1 MTKGNGRMKKI
12 VTLVFVLLTLLT
24 AAASAESYTQAD
36 FEWAEAV
43 QDQSA
48 LTLKEQAKYLDIVK
62 QRQRGIALLA
72 MGGADTPFQIASA
85 AQLAELAQYV
95 NAGDATFVSAHY
107 VLTDDVNLSAYG
119 NWTPIGT
126 INQPFAGVFDGQN
139 HVVTGLKID
148 RSQGVYQGLFGCVNS
163 QDANRKA
170 QVKNVIVK
178 DAQIRTKN
186 QSGAVVGFY
195 GGWASQM
202 EPLENCAM
210 VGGSIEGCVDRAGYD
225 QASSIG
231 GVVGLS
237 YADVRFCYS
246 TGTVIVPQSA
256 CDIGGVVGWVDGNV
270 QSCYAAGSMDIF
282 PYSTR
287 QIFNIGG
294 LAGTVDDDVSDCY
307 STVDVV
313 GLGDNTFTFGG
324 VAGTVGGSVTRCFA
338 TGNVQA
344 WMTVGGVAGMVGTRG
359 GSLTDCVAL
368 NGAVSGTESRSQRI
382 SRVGN
387 VLKSEGGSESG
398 NYAWSGMKVNG
409 NTVTDD
415 DVEGSNG
422 ADLTYDDPNGLS
434 RQFETIF
441 GGNSAWT
448 YAENGL
454 PTLKNVGGTQSGDL
468 PVWITSQNT
477 VYIYTAADLAQ
488 LAADVN
494 GGNNMSGK
502 TVLLM
507 NDIDLSAYANWT
519 PIGTFTPN
527 SPQANYPFS
536 GVFDGQGYSI
546 TGLKMS
552 GNEDSKGLFGY
563 AYCEAIRNVVIRNP
577 EIEGKDQVGAL
588 VGYQA
593 YSNQGIKNCAVIG
606 GKIQGSSHVGGLVGY
621 MEESP
626 IQNCYSTCEV
636 VAMNFYAGGIVGDH
650 RVVASIRNCYATG
663 NISGTYSGGIVGVAQ
678 DVERCVA
685 LGQTVTGTSSN
696 RVTDSVR
703 ISDVYAWGDMKVNGY
718 TVTGGAA
725 NNENGADLV
734 YNGGALSTQ
743 FSEIFANDDAWTY
756 TENGLP
762 ILKVVKGEQSSEL
775 PSWMLGSETTIYI
788 TTAQQL
794 KQLADEVNA
803 GDSKSG
809 KTVLLM
815 NDIDLSIYPN
825 WSPIGTLNLNWSE
838 VSRPF
843 SGVFDGQN
851 HTISNLTCT
860 SNTNGY
866 AGLFGNFDGTVQNL
880 ILRDAQIT
888 VEGQAAAVVCE
899 NYKGQVLN
907 CAMIG
912 GSVKGKSVAG
922 GVVCYNRGTVE
933 NCYATG
939 DVTSLSGGRICYAGG
954 VVGYNYTEGTVQSCY
969 AAGRV
974 ESEEHAGGAVG
985 GNYGTVQNCVALGQS
1000 VSAQRNAHRVVG
1012 ENSGRT
1018 LSGNY
1023 AWSGVQVN
1031 GQPVTDGLADN
1042 ENGEDILAHDGLIY
1056 GKSAQIF
1063 AWPGFDT
1070 TVWELRN
1077 DQTGKLPRIRGT
1089 NADPTLSLSAQ
1100 TGTVTCD
1107 VELNGDAGVSGFRYK
1122 VNDAANDTEYSGVF
1136 TVNLLDKLEIEPT
1149 IRTGYAF
1156 AQWSDGKTD
1165 NPYTMAVTGAVSL
1178 TAQTQIETYTIDY
1191 ELNGGALEAGKTN
1204 PATYTLETAAFRLEE
1219 PTRTGYTFAGWTGSN
1234 GTTPQTDVGI
1244 AQGSIGNLYFEANWT
1259 ANGYKILYTGVEGAD
1274 VSTFPTKHVFGKD
1287 TAIPNPTKAGYGFAG
1302 WKVNGSAAT
1311 RDLTL
1316 SGTAYT
1322 ADITL
1327 EATWTA
1333 NEFTITY
1340 SGVEGADVST
1350 FPTKHVFGKDTAIP
1364 NPTKTGYGFAGWKVN
1379 GSAAARDLTLSGTA
1393 YTADI
1398 TLEATWTA
1406 NEFTI
1411 TYSGVEG
1418 ADVSTFPTKHVFGK
1432 DTAIPNPTK
1441 TGYGFAGWKVNGS
1454 AAARDLTLSGTAY
1467 TADIALEATWTKLT
1481 EPTPSVIME
1490 GGTAFIVGKA
1500 TEDAIM
1506 HIGKGVANFG
1516 VANLDYVD
1524 MDGKRLD
1531 PQFYTAKDGSI
1542 ILNVHQV
1549 YLNTLSV
1556 GEHILTA
1563 HLKGP
1568 GYEGQTVSGKIVVAP
1583 VPDMSNLPQTGDAS
1597 PVLLWG
1603 ATLGLCA
1610 AVLAV
1615 MKRKK
1620 K

>member
-43 QDQSA
+43 QDQST

-126 INQPFAGVFDGQN
+126 EDHPFEGVFDGQN

-148 RSQGVYQGLFGCVNS
+148 RSQGVCQGLFGYVS
-163 QDANRKA
+163 GTDDAHKA
-170 QVKNVIVK
+170 QIKNVAVR
-178 DAQIRTKN
+178 DAQIRARTEV
-186 QSGAVVGFY
+186 GAVVGRY
-195 GGWASQM
+195 GQFTQGFV

-210 VGGSIEGCVDRAGYD
+210 IGGTIQGTSSMGQSSCVGGIVGRACGEIQRCYATGNIIGADNAIEY
-225 QASSIG
+225 G
-231 GVVGLS
+231 GIVGETYKAVKACYWTGRLSALGS
-237 YADVRFCYS
+237 YADDFGGIVGSARGAVTNCYT
-246 TGTVIVPQSA
+246 TGDITGSLDNAATLGSIVGCALDRVTNCYATGSVKGWRA
-256 CDIGGVVGWVDGNV
+256 IGGIAGQAYGDT
-270 QSCYAAGSMDIF
+270 YAHATISGCMALNTSVESNPF
-282 PYSTR
+282 YS
-287 QIFNIGG
+287 IGR
-294 LAGTVDDDVSDCY
+294 
-307 STVDVV
+307 
-313 GLGDNTFTFGG
+313 
-324 VAGTVGGSVTRCFA
+324 VAGLTGQESV
-338 TGNVQA
+338 
-344 WMTVGGVAGMVGTRG
+344 
-359 GSLTDCVAL
+359 L
-368 NGAVSGTESRSQRI
+368 ND
-382 SRVGN
+382 
-387 VLKSEGGSESG
+387 
-398 NYAWSGMKVNG
+398 NYAWDGMRVNG
-409 NTVTDD
+409 QKIPEGQQS
-415 DVEGSNG
+415 VENG
-422 ADLTYDDPNGLS
+422 ADLTYDDQNGLS

-448 YAENGL
+448 YTENGL
-454 PTLKNVGGTQSGDL
+454 PTLKNVGGAQSSELPSWMLGSETTIYITTAQQLKRLADEVNAGDSKSDKTYL
-468 PVWITSQNT
+468 
-477 VYIYTAADLAQ
+477 LA
-488 LAADVN
+488 
-494 GGNNMSGK
+494 
-502 TVLLM
+502 
-507 NDIDLSAYANWT
+507 NDIDLSGYPDWT
-519 PIGTFTPN
+519 PIGRFDP
-527 SPQANYPFS
+527 PDDMLPFS

-546 TGLKMS
+546 TGLKIS
-552 GNEDSKGLFGY
+552 GNEDARGLFGY
-563 AYCEAIRNVVIRNP
+563 TYCSAIRNVVIRNP
-577 EIEGKDQVGAL
+577 EIQGGDKVGAL
-588 VGYQA
+588 VGHQA
-593 YSNQGIKNCAVIG
+593 YSSEGIENCAVIG
-606 GKIQGSSHVGGLVGY
+606 GKIQGSNRAGGLVGN

-626 IQNCYSTCEV
+626 IKNCYTTCEV
-636 VAMNFYAGGIVGDH
+636 IATDYHAGGIVGAH
-650 RVVASIRNCYATG
+650 KVGSGLENCYATG
-663 NISGTYSGGIVGVAQ
+663 NVSGPNSGGIAGRARN
-678 DVERCVA
+678 VERCVA
-685 LGQTVTGTSSN
+685 LGQTVTGASSH
-696 RVTDSVR
+696 RVLSEPNGKLN
-703 ISDVYAWGDMKVNGY
+703 VYAWRGMKVDGI
-718 TVTGGAA
+718 TVTDGAA

-762 ILKVVKGEQSSEL
+762 ILKALKGAQSSEL
-775 PSWMLGSETTIYI
+775 PTWVKAGSAANVVYI
-788 TTAQQL
+788 HTMAD
-794 KQLADEVNA
+794 LANLASAVNS
-803 GDSKSG
+803 GVNMSG
-809 KTVLLM
+809 KTFLLM
-815 NDIDLSIYPN
+815 NDIDLSGLN
-825 WSPIGTLNLNWSE
+825 WVPIGYYIDWNNSNNK
-838 VSRPF
+838 PF
-843 SGVFDGQN
+843 SGVFDGQG
-851 HTISNLTCT
+851 HSIIGLTISGGQND
-860 SNTNGY
+860 
-866 AGLFGNFDGTVQNL
+866 AGLFGYTHLATIRNVVIRNP
-880 ILRDAQIT
+880 QI
-888 VEGQAAAVVCE
+888 EGRGEVGALVGRQGYSSTGIEKCAV
-899 NYKGQVLN
+899 
-907 CAMIG
+907 IG
-912 GSVKGKSVAG
+912 GRIQGAGSVGGLVGYMEESPLQNCYTTCEVIATDSYAG
-922 GVVCYNRGTVE
+922 GIVGSHLVGASIRS
-933 NCYATG
+933 CYATG
-939 DVTSLSGGRICYAGG
+939 NISGRYSGGIAGLTQG
-954 VVGYNYTEGTVQSCY
+954 IEQ
-969 AAGRV
+969 
-974 ESEEHAGGAVG
+974 
-985 GNYGTVQNCVALGQS
+985 CVALGQTVTGDGS
-1000 VSAQRNAHRVVG
+1000 SRVMYRSNGNANV
-1012 ENSGRT
+1012 
-1018 LSGNY
+1018 Y
-1023 AWSGVQVN
+1023 AWSGMKVN
-1031 GQPVTDGLADN
+1031 NQTVTDGRVDN
-1042 ENGEDILAHDGLIY
+1042 ENGEDILAHNGLLY
-1056 GKSAQIF
+1056 GKGGQIF

-1070 TVWELRN
+1070 SIWELRN
-1077 DQTGKLPRIRGT
+1077 DQPGKLPRFKGT
-1089 NADPTLSLSAQ
+1089 SADPTLGLSAQ
-1100 TGTVTCD
+1100 TSTVTCD
-1107 VELNGDAGVSGFRYK
+1107 VELNGDAGVSGIRYK

-1178 TAQTQIETYTIDY
+1178 TAQTQIETYIIDY
-1191 ELNGGALEAGKTN
+1191 ELNGGALEPGKTN

-1244 AQGSIGNLYFEANWT
+1244 AQGSTGNLYFEANWT
-1259 ANGYKILYTGVEGAD
+1259 ANGYKILYTGVDGAD
-1274 VSTFPTKHVFGKD
+1274 VSTFPTKHVFG
-1287 TAIPNPTKAGYGFAG
+1287 T
-1302 WKVNGSAAT
+1302 
-1311 RDLTL
+1311 
-1316 SGTAYT
+1316 
-1322 ADITL
+1322 
-1327 EATWTA
+1327 
-1333 NEFTITY
+1333 
-1340 SGVEGADVST
+1340 
-1350 FPTKHVFGKDTAIP
+1350 DTAIP

-1418 ADVSTFPTKHVFGK
+1418 ADVSKFPTKHVYGT

-1467 TADIALEATWTKLT
+1467 TADITLEATWTANEFTITYSGVEGADVSKFPTKHVFGKDTAIPNPTKTGYGFAGWKVNGSAATRDLTLSGTAYTADITLEATWTKLT

-1524 MDGKRLD
+1524 VDGKRLD

-1542 ILNVHQV
+1542 ILTVHQA

>member
-43 QDQSA
+43 QDQST

-126 INQPFAGVFDGQN
+126 EDQPFMGVFDGQS

-148 RSQGVYQGLFGCVNS
+148 RAGEGCQGLFGYVS
-163 QDANRKA
+163 GTDDAHKA
-170 QVKNVIVK
+170 QIKNVAVR
-178 DAQIRTKN
+178 DAQIRARAEV
-186 QSGAVVGFY
+186 GAVVGRY
-195 GGWASQM
+195 GQFTQGFV

-210 VGGSIEGCVDRAGYD
+210 IGGTIQGTSGSMGQSSSVGGIVGRACGEIQRCYATGNIIGADNAREYGGIVGESYKTVNACYWTGRLSALGSYANDFGGIVGNAYDAVTNCYTTGDITGSLNNAGMLGSIVGCAMDRVTNCYATGSVKGWHAIGGIAG
-225 QASSIG
+225 QAYGDTYVHATISGCMALNTFVESNPFYSIG
-231 GVVGLS
+231 RVVGL
-237 YADVRFCYS
+237 
-246 TGTVIVPQSA
+246 TGQE
-256 CDIGGVVGWVDGNV
+256 
-270 QSCYAAGSMDIF
+270 
-282 PYSTR
+282 
-287 QIFNIGG
+287 
-294 LAGTVDDDVSDCY
+294 
-307 STVDVV
+307 
-313 GLGDNTFTFGG
+313 
-324 VAGTVGGSVTRCFA
+324 SV
-338 TGNVQA
+338 
-344 WMTVGGVAGMVGTRG
+344 
-359 GSLTDCVAL
+359 L
-368 NGAVSGTESRSQRI
+368 ND
-382 SRVGN
+382 
-387 VLKSEGGSESG
+387 
-398 NYAWSGMKVNG
+398 NYAWDGMRVNG
-409 NTVTDD
+409 SPVTTGNHDNL
-415 DVEGSNG
+415 NG
-422 ADLTYDDPNGLS
+422 ADLTYDDTNGLS

-454 PTLKNVGGTQSGDL
+454 PTLKNVGGTQSSEL
-468 PVWITSQNT
+468 PSWMLGSETTIYIT
-477 VYIYTAADLAQ
+477 TAQQLKQ
-488 LAADVN
+488 LADEVN
-494 GGNNMSGK
+494 AGDSKSDK
-502 TVLLM
+502 TYLLA

-519 PIGTFTPN
+519 PIGRFDP
-527 SPQANYPFS
+527 PDDMLPFS

-546 TGLKMS
+546 IGLKIS
-552 GNEDSKGLFGY
+552 GNEEARGLFGY
-563 AYCEAIRNVVIRNP
+563 TYCSAIRNVVIRNP
-577 EIEGKDQVGAL
+577 EIQGGDKVGAL
-588 VGYQA
+588 VGHQA
-593 YSNQGIKNCAVIG
+593 YSSEGIENCAVIG
-606 GKIQGSSHVGGLVGY
+606 GKIQGSNRAGGLVGN

-626 IQNCYSTCEV
+626 IKNCYTTCEV
-636 VAMNFYAGGIVGDH
+636 IATDYYAGGIVGAH
-650 RVVASIRNCYATG
+650 KVGSGLENCYATG
-663 NISGTYSGGIVGVAQ
+663 NVSGPNSGGIAGQARN
-678 DVERCVA
+678 VERCVA
-685 LGQTVTGTSSN
+685 LGQTVTGASSH
-696 RVTDSVR
+696 RVLSEPNGKLN
-703 ISDVYAWGDMKVNGY
+703 VYAWSGMKVNGI
-718 TVTGGAA
+718 TVTDGAA

-734 YNGGALSTQ
+734 CNGGALSTQ

-775 PSWMLGSETTIYI
+775 PSWMLSDASTIYI

-809 KTVLLM
+809 KTYLLA
-815 NDIDLSIYPN
+815 NDIDLSGLN
-825 WSPIGTLNLNWSE
+825 WVPIGYYIDWNNSNNK
-838 VSRPF
+838 PF
-843 SGVFDGQN
+843 SGVFDGQG
-851 HTISNLTCT
+851 HSIIGLTISGGQND
-860 SNTNGY
+860 
-866 AGLFGNFDGTVQNL
+866 AGLFGYTHLATIRNVVIRNP
-880 ILRDAQIT
+880 QI
-888 VEGQAAAVVCE
+888 EGRGEVGALVGRQGYSSTGIEKCAV
-899 NYKGQVLN
+899 
-907 CAMIG
+907 IG
-912 GSVKGKSVAG
+912 GRIQGAGSVGGLVGYMEESPLQNCYTTCEVIATDSYAG
-922 GVVCYNRGTVE
+922 GIVGSHLVGASIRS
-933 NCYATG
+933 CYATG
-939 DVTSLSGGRICYAGG
+939 NISGRYSGGIAGLTQG
-954 VVGYNYTEGTVQSCY
+954 IEQ
-969 AAGRV
+969 
-974 ESEEHAGGAVG
+974 
-985 GNYGTVQNCVALGQS
+985 CVALGQTVTGDGS
-1000 VSAQRNAHRVVG
+1000 SRVMYRSNGNANV
-1012 ENSGRT
+1012 
-1018 LSGNY
+1018 Y
-1023 AWSGVQVN
+1023 AWSGMKVN
-1031 GQPVTDGLADN
+1031 NQTVTDGRVDN
-1042 ENGEDILAHDGLIY
+1042 ENGEDILAHNGLLY
-1056 GKSAQIF
+1056 GKGGQIF

-1070 TVWELRN
+1070 AVWELRN
-1077 DQTGKLPRIRGT
+1077 DQTGKLPRFKGT
-1089 NADPTLSLSAQ
+1089 SADPTLNLSAQ
-1100 TGTVTCD
+1100 TSTVTCD
-1107 VELNGDAGVSGFRYK
+1107 VELNGDAGVSGIRYK

-1165 NPYTMAVTGAVSL
+1165 NPYTMAVPGTVSL
-1178 TAQTQIETYTIDY
+1178 TAQTQIETYIIDY

-1219 PTRTGYTFAGWTGSN
+1219 PTRAGYTFAGWTGSN

-1244 AQGSIGNLYFEANWT
+1244 AQGSTGNLHFEANWT

-1274 VSTFPTKHVFGKD
+1274 VSTFPTKHVFG
-1287 TAIPNPTKAGYGFAG
+1287 T
-1302 WKVNGSAAT
+1302 
-1311 RDLTL
+1311 
-1316 SGTAYT
+1316 
-1322 ADITL
+1322 
-1327 EATWTA
+1327 
-1333 NEFTITY
+1333 
-1340 SGVEGADVST
+1340 
-1350 FPTKHVFGKDTAIP
+1350 DTAIP

-1467 TADIALEATWTKLT
+1467 TADITLEATWTKLT

-1524 MDGKRLD
+1524 VDGKRLD

-1542 ILNVHQV
+1542 ILTVHQA
-1549 YLNTLSV
+1549 YLNTFSV

-1620 K
+1620 KDAA

>member
-12 VTLVFVLLTLLT
+12 VTVVFVLLTLLT

-178 DAQIRTKN
+178 DAQIRTKSM
-186 QSGAVVGFY
+186 SGAVVGFY

-225 QASSIG
+225 QAASIG

-246 TGTVIVPQSA
+246 TGTVIVPRSA
-256 CDIGGVVGWVDGNV
+256 CEIGGVAGWVDGNV

-282 PYSTR
+282 PYSR
-287 QIFNIGG
+287 YQIFEIGG
-294 LAGTVDDDVSDCY
+294 LVGGVDDDVSDCY

-313 GLGDNTFTFGG
+313 GLGDNTIKFGG

-344 WMTVGGVAGMVGTRG
+344 WRTVGGVAGMVGTRG

-368 NGAVSGTESRSQRI
+368 NGAVSGTESSYKGI

-409 NTVTDD
+409 NTVADD

-422 ADLTYDDPNGLS
+422 ADLTYDDTNGLS

-468 PVWITSQNT
+468 PMWMTSQNK

-488 LAADVN
+488 LATDVN

-507 NDIDLSAYANWT
+507 NDIDLSGYPNWT

-606 GKIQGSSHVGGLVGY
+606 GKIQGRSHVGGLVGY
-621 MEESP
+621 MEGSP

-636 VAMNFYAGGIVGDH
+636 VAMDFYAGGIVGDH

-685 LGQTVTGTSSN
+685 LGQTVTGKSSN

-703 ISDVYAWGDMKVNGY
+703 ISDVYAWRDMKVNGNK
-718 TVTGGAA
+718 VTYGAA

-762 ILKVVKGEQSSEL
+762 ILKALKGAQSSEL
-775 PSWMLGSETTIYI
+775 PSWMLSDASTIQI

-815 NDIDLSIYPN
+815 NDIDLSVYPN
-825 WSPIGTLNLNWSE
+825 WSPIGTLNMNWSD

-860 SNTNGY
+860 SATNGY

-888 VEGQAAAVVCE
+888 SESNAGAVVSN
-899 NYKGQVLN
+899 NYGGRVLN

-912 GSVKGKSVAG
+912 GSVKGKSIAG
-922 GVVCYNRGTVE
+922 GVVSYNRGTVE

-939 DVTSLSGGRICYAGG
+939 DVTSLSGSWICYVGG
-954 VVGYNYTEGTVQSCY
+954 VVGYNYMNGTVQSCY

-974 ESEEHAGGAVG
+974 ESEKHAGGAVG

-1000 VSAQRNAHRVVG
+1000 VSAQGDAHRVVG
-1012 ENSGRT
+1012 ENGGGT

-1056 GKSAQIF
+1056 GKNAQIF

-1070 TVWELRN
+1070 AVWELRN

-1089 NADPTLSLSAQ
+1089 NADPTLGLSAQ
-1100 TGTVTCD
+1100 SIMVTCD

-1165 NPYTMAVTGAVSL
+1165 NPYTMAVPGTVSL

-1204 PATYTLETAAFRLEE
+1204 PATYTLETAAIRLEE

-1244 AQGSIGNLYFEANWT
+1244 AQGSTGNLYFEANWT

-1287 TAIPNPTKAGYGFAG
+1287 TAIPNPTK
-1302 WKVNGSAAT
+1302 T
-1311 RDLTL
+1311 D
-1316 SGTAYT
+1316 
-1322 ADITL
+1322 
-1327 EATWTA
+1327 
-1333 NEFTITY
+1333 Y
-1340 SGVEGADVST
+1340 S
-1350 FPTKHVFGKDTAIP
+1350 
-1364 NPTKTGYGFAGWKVN
+1364 FAGWKVN

-1524 MDGKRLD
+1524 VDGKRLD

-1542 ILNVHQV
+1542 LITVHQA

>member
-139 HVVTGLKID
+139 HVITGLKID
-148 RSQGVYQGLFGCVNS
+148 RAGEGYQGLFGYVS
-163 QDANRKA
+163 GTDDAHKA
-170 QVKNVIVK
+170 RIKNVAVR
-178 DAQIRTKN
+178 DAQIRARDEV
-186 QSGAVVGFY
+186 GAVVGRY
-195 GGWASQM
+195 GQFTQGFV

-210 VGGSIEGCVDRAGYD
+210 IGGTIQGTSGSMGQSSCVGGIVGRACGEIQRCYATGD
-225 QASSIG
+225 IIG
-231 GVVGLS
+231 ADNAREYGGIVGES
-237 YADVRFCYS
+237 FKTVNACYS
-246 TGTVIVPQSA
+246 TGRLSALGSYADDFGGIVGNAYDAVTNCYTTGDITGSLNNA
-256 CDIGGVVGWVDGNV
+256 ATLGSIVGCAMDRVTNCYATGSVKGWRAIGGIAGQAYGDT
-270 QSCYAAGSMDIF
+270 YAHATISGCMALNTSVESNPF
-282 PYSTR
+282 YP
-287 QIFNIGG
+287 IGR
-294 LAGTVDDDVSDCY
+294 
-307 STVDVV
+307 
-313 GLGDNTFTFGG
+313 
-324 VAGTVGGSVTRCFA
+324 VAGITGQESV
-338 TGNVQA
+338 
-344 WMTVGGVAGMVGTRG
+344 
-359 GSLTDCVAL
+359 L
-368 NGAVSGTESRSQRI
+368 ND
-382 SRVGN
+382 
-387 VLKSEGGSESG
+387 
-398 NYAWSGMKVNG
+398 NYAWDGMRVNG
-409 NTVTDD
+409 QKIPEGQQS
-415 DVEGSNG
+415 VENG
-422 ADLTYDDPNGLS
+422 TDLTYDDTNGLS

-448 YAENGL
+448 YTENGL
-454 PTLKNVGGTQSGDL
+454 PTLKNVGGTQSGEL
-468 PVWITSQNT
+468 PSWMLGSETTFYIT
-477 VYIYTAADLAQ
+477 TAQQLKRLADEVNAGDSKSDKTYLLA
-488 LAADVN
+488 
-494 GGNNMSGK
+494 
-502 TVLLM
+502 
-507 NDIDLSAYANWT
+507 NDIDLSGYPNWT

-606 GKIQGSSHVGGLVGY
+606 GKIQGRNHVGGLVGY

-685 LGQTVTGTSSN
+685 LGQTVTGKSSN

-703 ISDVYAWGDMKVNGY
+703 ISDVYAWGGMKVNGY
-718 TVTGGAA
+718 TVTDGAA

-734 YNGGALSTQ
+734 CNGGALSTQ
-743 FSEIFANDDAWTY
+743 FSKIFANDDAWTY

-775 PSWMLGSETTIYI
+775 PSWMLSDASTIDI

-815 NDIDLSIYPN
+815 NDIDLSVYPN
-825 WSPIGTLNLNWSE
+825 WSPIGTLNLNWSD

-860 SNTNGY
+860 SVTNGY
-866 AGLFGNFDGTVQNL
+866 AGLFGNFNGTVQNL

-888 VEGQAAAVVCE
+888 VKGSYAGTVVCE
-899 NYKGQVLN
+899 NKGGQVLN

-912 GSVKGKSVAG
+912 GSVKGECDVG
-922 GVVCYNRGTVE
+922 GVVGYNEGTVE

-939 DVTSLSGGRICYAGG
+939 DVTALSGAWDYYAGG
-954 VVGYNYTEGTVQSCY
+954 VVGYNEGTVQNCY

-974 ESEEHAGGAVG
+974 ESGQRAGGAVG
-985 GNYGTVQNCVALGQS
+985 YNIQGTIQNCVALGQS
-1000 VSAQRNAHRVVG
+1000 VSAKGDAHRVVG
-1012 ENSGRT
+1012 NNMGVALGS
-1018 LSGNY
+1018 NY
-1023 AWSGVQVN
+1023 AWSGMLVN
-1031 GQPVTDGLADN
+1031 DSAVTDGLADN
-1042 ENGEDILAHDGLIY
+1042 ENGEDILVHDGLIY
-1056 GKSAQIF
+1056 GKNAQIF

-1070 TVWELRN
+1070 AVWELRN

-1244 AQGSIGNLYFEANWT
+1244 AQGSIGNLHFEANWT

-1287 TAIPNPTKAGYGFAG
+1287 TAIPNPTK
-1302 WKVNGSAAT
+1302 T
-1311 RDLTL
+1311 D
-1316 SGTAYT
+1316 
-1322 ADITL
+1322 
-1327 EATWTA
+1327 
-1333 NEFTITY
+1333 Y
-1340 SGVEGADVST
+1340 SFV
-1350 FPTKHVFGKDTAIP
+1350 
-1364 NPTKTGYGFAGWKVN
+1364 GWKVN

-1542 ILNVHQV
+1542 ILNVHQA